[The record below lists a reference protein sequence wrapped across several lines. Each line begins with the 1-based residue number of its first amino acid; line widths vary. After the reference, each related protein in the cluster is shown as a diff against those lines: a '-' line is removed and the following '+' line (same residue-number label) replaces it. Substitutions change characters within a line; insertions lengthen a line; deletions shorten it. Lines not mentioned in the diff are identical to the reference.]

1 MRTTGVQGCTVFATF
16 GALIHASMATA
27 KKTNHDANPGF
38 FNPKKYG
45 CWMFPANDTV
55 KARLQQAATVAA
67 LFLLSFLPASAQSN
81 NRLTLIAPGYVAF
94 TYQGDTLDTSQFAGF
109 FTWIGVQDAADA
121 KKCAARSLDY
131 LLATQAPDS
140 LDNRMLE
147 VWKLGLRHYAVFS
160 EVEERKP
167 KIVKATKGL
176 K

>member
-1 MRTTGVQGCTVFATF
+1 
-16 GALIHASMATA
+16 MATA
-27 KKTNHDANPGF
+27 KKTTHDPNPGF

-45 CWMFPANDTV
+45 CWMFPALSAEQI
-55 KARLQQAATVAA
+55 KKAATVAA
-67 LFLLSFLPASAQSN
+67 LFLLSFLPVSAQSN
-81 NRLTLIAPGYVAF
+81 RLILIAPGYVAF
-94 TYQGDTLDTSQFAGF
+94 TYQGDTLDTSNFAGF

-121 KKCAARSLDY
+121 KKCAARSFDY

-147 VWKLGLRHYAVFS
+147 VWKLGLRHYAVYS